1 MDGITAIA
9 QRVAAIEA
17 TLSPARAVDVRTVDA
32 RAAAAVARGSGAGV
46 AQRGRAGVARGAAGE
61 AGRAALAGPGCGV
74 LAAEVGAPDLGAVR
88 GPVAVAPRGGPAK
101 EPFVHDVHGV

>member
-32 RAAAAVARGSGAGV
+32 RAADAVASGSGARFDELLSTVLAGSTGTGSTPVAGATGPARARTGDGV
-46 AQRGRAGVARGAAGE
+46 PG
-61 AGRAALAGPGCGV
+61 ALAGWGRCV
-74 LAAEVGAPDLGAVR
+74 
-88 GPVAVAPRGGPAK
+88 
-101 EPFVHDVHGV
+101 